1 MYICP
6 ICKKNL
12 TLKNG
17 SFICKK
23 NHTFDISKNGYVNL
37 LTTKGRN
44 PKLAGDNP
52 TMIHSRSS
60 FLDGEYYKP
69 LADKMSEIIKSDCKK
84 RNLSSPIII
93 DSGCGEGYYT
103 TQFAKYNLDCYFYG
117 VDISKHG
124 VSHAATRIK
133 QNNLSNVFLSVAS
146 SFDLPFK
153 SKCCDSV
160 ISIFAPVC
168 NDEYARVLKNGGKL
182 FIVAPDSDHLFGL
195 KKVLYDVPY
204 KNKEN
209 EYGLSNFTLKNKYR
223 LNYKITLKN
232 NDDINSLFMMTPY
245 YYKTSK
251 EAQDKL
257 KSFDTLE
264 TVCDFIIYEYKKPDN

>member
-6 ICKKNL
+6 VCKNNL

-17 SFICKK
+17 YFLCKN

-52 TMIHSRSS
+52 EMIRSRSS
-60 FLDGEYYKP
+60 FLDCEYYKP
-69 LADKMSEIIKSDCKK
+69 LAKKVSEIISNDNIK
-84 RNLSSPIII
+84 RNITNPTII

-103 TQFAKYNLDCYFYG
+103 TYFAKENPRSYFYG
-117 VDISKHG
+117 IDISKHG
-124 VSHAATRIK
+124 VTHGASRIK
-133 QNNLSNVFLSVAS
+133 MNNLSNVFLSVAS

-153 SKCCDSV
+153 DKCCDSV

-168 NDEYARVLKNGGKL
+168 SNEYARVLKDDGKL

-209 EYGLSNFTLKNKYR
+209 EYGLSNFTLENKYK
-223 LNYKITLKN
+223 LNYNITLKSS
-232 NDDINSLFMMTPY
+232 DDINSLFMMTPY

-257 KSFDTLE
+257 KSFNSLQ
-264 TVCDFIIYEYKKPDN
+264 TVCDFIIYEYKKSV

>member
-6 ICKKNL
+6 ICKKYL
-12 TLKNG
+12 TFKKG
-17 SFICKK
+17 SFICKN
-23 NHTFDISKNGYVNL
+23 NHSFDISKNGYVNL

-52 TMIHSRSS
+52 MMIRSRSS
-60 FLDGEYYKP
+60 FLDGDYYKP
-69 LADKMSEIIKSDCKK
+69 LAVKVSEIINNDNKK
-84 RNLSSPIII
+84 RNLSNAVII

-103 TQFAKYNLDCYFYG
+103 TRFAKINPNSYFYG
-117 VDISKHG
+117 IDISKHG
-124 VSHAATRIK
+124 VSHAASRIK
-133 QNNLSNVFLSVAS
+133 QNNLSNIFLAVAS

-153 SKCCDSV
+153 NKCCDSV

-209 EYGLSNFTLKNKYR
+209 EYGLSNFTLRNKYK
-223 LNYKITLKN
+223 LNYNITLQTN
-232 NDDINSLFMMTPY
+232 EDINSLFMMTPY

-257 KSFDTLE
+257 ISYHTLE
-264 TVCDFIIYEYKKPDN
+264 TVCDFIIYEYKKSV